1 MLSRTSTARKLSNWQ
16 QSATNQVSTRWL
28 YTQLQG
34 VHFSGSLLLA
44 SVGVL
49 SAGGSTHGS
58 TSRQAFC
65 QVWRALPLGRRAAHW
80 RRELEL
86 EPCAHGWGDRVLDL
100 AYAAPPLF
108 HGVEL
113 HDAET
118 GDRHG
123 ERHEELLASGR
134 HGHSGVS
141 SSRGFSRAGLR
152 EKWQGCLFLG
162 KNVSPSRVVV
172 LLTPVTPLLVLRCS
186 RAQDGRERTSLGRAC
201 KDWLIFILSWET
213 LEFQRDLGPSVTP
226 LSLVTLESSRP
237 RADDAAAAALDS
249 LAAAA
254 ERRPHRTTIASVHLC
269 SDAVRRRREAT
280 AGGDALP
287 GPSEG
292 VWSRRVSL

>member
-1 MLSRTSTARKLSNWQ
+1 M
-16 QSATNQVSTRWL
+16 
-28 YTQLQG
+28 
-34 VHFSGSLLLA
+34 LA

-58 TSRQAFC
+58 ALLDKLAA
-65 QVWRALPLGRRAAHW
+65 QVWRAAHW

-186 RAQDGRERTSLGRAC
+186 RAQDGRERTSLGR
-201 KDWLIFILSWET
+201 
-213 LEFQRDLGPSVTP
+213 
-226 LSLVTLESSRP
+226 
-237 RADDAAAAALDS
+237 
-249 LAAAA
+249 
-254 ERRPHRTTIASVHLC
+254 C
-269 SDAVRRRREAT
+269 S
-280 AGGDALP
+280 
-287 GPSEG
+287 
-292 VWSRRVSL
+292 SRRVKTGLSLSYLGRHWNSGVTEPGCLAPR